1 VRRRTLGLIIFVVF
15 AAGACAD
22 SGTTPSGGPTGP
34 SSPTVTSV
42 TISGI
47 LTITNI
53 GQSSQ
58 LSAIAHSAK
67 GTTQDVTAQATWA
80 SVDSAIA
87 TVSST
92 GLVTSK
98 GVGTATITATYQ
110 NVSGSTRV
118 TVTRP
123 PSYVLSGL
131 VTESVP
137 TTSTILSGA
146 RIEFVDGVNQG
157 KSATTDSTG
166 HYEITQVSEGTFSV
180 RATLSGYADTPKQV
194 TINANSTLD
203 FALVPTLKP
212 ISESFSG
219 SFTQSDPASCDVG
232 SIKYPCRVLDLS
244 VHNPGPLSAVLTW
257 LPSDAYLLLQL
268 YSVDARTVLRESAV
282 AGATTQSIGV
292 DISTPGRYQLRVVAR
307 TISAT
312 TMFTLAAS
320 HMN

>member
-1 VRRRTLGLIIFVVF
+1 MPRGTLGLVIFVVF
-15 AAGACAD
+15 AAGACAN
-22 SGTTPSGGPTGP
+22 SSTTPSGGPTGP

-42 TISGI
+42 TISGTLAI
-47 LTITNI
+47 ANI
-53 GQSSQ
+53 GQTSQ
-58 LSAIAHSAK
+58 LSATAHSAK

-80 SVDSAIA
+80 SSDAAIA

-92 GLVTSK
+92 GLVTST
-98 GVGTATITATYQ
+98 GIGTATLTATYQ

-137 TTSTILSGA
+137 TTSTTLSGA

-180 RATLSGYADTPKQV
+180 RATLSGYADTTKQV
-194 TINANSTLD
+194 TINADSTLG

-212 ISESFSG
+212 ISESLSG
-219 SFTQSDPASCDVG
+219 YFTASDPASCNVG
-232 SIKYPCRVLDLS
+232 SIKYPCRVMNLAM
-244 VHNPGPLSAVLTW
+244 HNPGPLSAVLTW
-257 LPSDAYLLLQL
+257 LPSDASLILQL
-268 YSVDARTVLRESAV
+268 YSVDASTVLAESAV
-282 AGATTQSIGV
+282 TGATTQSISV
-292 DISTPGRYQLRVVAR
+292 DIDTPGNYQLRVVAR

-312 TMFTLAAS
+312 TTFTLAAS